1 MTTTTYQVDPRNLI
15 PGEWYQITYKYRVH
29 SMKPV
34 PSGSGHGTILVSQR
48 IEPEI
53 KTQVKQYRFFK
64 ESRLHSSGDQV
75 VFEDGSAAVIGDILA
90 IDVAPMVDQPQPAP
104 ALSPALTDAES
115 VANAEQ
121 HARSIPHA
129 IEATLAPVSITEEIL
144 TATDSYLT
152 LATNI
157 DDIAAI
163 YEAQDG
169 LAEIVEDAKP
179 LKPRTP
185 HDLAIGV
192 WHSMQ
197 ASTDLL
203 APHGAL
209 IRYCKVH
216 DLEYRDVRA
225 QLVYDVSKN
234 NPAGYTRKEHNL
246 TEHEVKEFIRAV
258 DQFTSQAPVKV
269 QG

>member
-1 MTTTTYQVDPRNLI
+1 MTSKRIQSI
-15 PGEWYQITYKYRVH
+15 ITNPQLLLETANQFGVVFRVRY
-29 SMKPV
+29 SAQNDNF
-34 PSGSGHGTILVSQR
+34 TI
-48 IEPEI
+48 
-53 KTQVKQYRFFK
+53 YRFDGTF
-64 ESRLHSSGDQV
+64 ERTFDFADVIEDEMREINRLDKWYRINTASTLYRNEPDVQSVLDKTPT
-75 VFEDGSAAVIGDILA
+75 SNALAV
-90 IDVAPMVDQPQPAP
+90 

-115 VANAEQ
+115 IANAEQ
-121 HARSIPHA
+121 PARSIPHA

-179 LKPRTP
+179 LKPRTA

-192 WHSMQ
+192 WHSME
-197 ASTDLL
+197 AGRDLL
-203 APHGAL
+203 APHGLL

-216 DLEYRDVRA
+216 GLEYRDVRA

-258 DQFTSQAPVKV
+258 DQFTSQAPAVTV